1 MQLHFSIVVPVYN
14 RPEELR
20 ELLESAAAQQYGH
33 PFEMVVVEDGSQRD
47 SAGVVADFRD
57 RLTLSYWQKPNTG
70 PGDSRNYG
78 MGKATGNYIILV
90 DSDCILPPEYLRTVH
105 QQLEATYADCFGGRD
120 AAHPSFNALQKAIS
134 FSLTSPLTTG
144 GLRGSAG
151 QQQNFQPRSFNMGLS
166 KEAYV
171 ASGGFGRI
179 HPGEDPDLSLR
190 LKKMGYQIRYI
201 PEAIVFHK
209 RRINFRSFYRQV
221 NKFGLTRPILNRWHP
236 GSARLTYWFPTL
248 FCLGL
253 LAGLF
258 LPAYWRSA
266 WAWLPLALYGGYL
279 LLLGLMATLLTR
291 SARVG
296 ALVPA
301 SVLVQFFGYGFGFLK
316 STGLL
321 TFSNRKPEELFP
333 GLFFKS

>member
-1 MQLHFSIVVPVYN
+1 MPLYFSIVVPVYN

-20 ELLESAAAQQYGH
+20 ELLESVASQQYGH

-47 SAGVVADFRD
+47 SAAVIAEFSD
-57 RLTLSYWQKPNTG
+57 RLSLSYWQKPNTG

-78 MGKATGNYIILV
+78 MRKAQGNYIILV
-90 DSDCILPPEYLRTVH
+90 DSDCLLPPEYLRTVH
-105 QQLEATYADCFGGRD
+105 RQLEASYAHCFGGRD
-120 AAHPSFNALQKAIS
+120 AAHPSFNAMQKAIS
-134 FSLTSPLTTG
+134 FSMTSPFTTG
-144 GLRGSAG
+144 GLRGSAV
-151 QQQNFQPRSFNMGLS
+151 QQKNFQPRSFNMGLS
-166 KEAYV
+166 KEAYE

-190 LKKMGYQIRYI
+190 LSKKGYSIRYI
-201 PEAIVFHK
+201 PEAIVYHK
-209 RRINFRSFYRQV
+209 RRIDFRSFFRQV

-253 LAGLF
+253 IAGLL
-258 LPAYWRSA
+258 LPVFWRST
-266 WAWLPLALYGGYL
+266 WAWLPLAGYGGYL
-279 LLLGLMATLLTR
+279 LLLALLAAFKTG

-296 ALVPA
+296 SLVPA
-301 SVLVQFFGYGFGFLK
+301 SVLVQFCGYGLGFLK
-316 STGLL
+316 STSLL

>member
-1 MQLHFSIVVPVYN
+1 MQLYFSIVVPVYN

-20 ELLESAAAQQYGH
+20 ELLESLASQQYDH

-47 SAGVVADFRD
+47 SAPVVAEFRD
-57 RLTLSYWQKPNTG
+57 KLSLSYWRKPNTG
-70 PGDSRNYG
+70 PGDSRNFG
-78 MGKATGNYIILV
+78 MQKAQGNYIILV
-90 DSDCILPPEYLRTVH
+90 DSDCILPPDYLRTVH
-105 QQLEATYADCFGGRD
+105 GQLEAAYADCYGGRD

-134 FSLTSPLTTG
+134 FCMTSPLTTG

-166 KEAYV
+166 KEAYA

-190 LKKMGYQIRYI
+190 LKKMGYTIRYL
-201 PEAIVFHK
+201 PQALVYHK
-209 RRINFRSFYRQV
+209 RRIDFRSFYRQV
-221 NKFGLTRPILNRWHP
+221 NRFGLTRPILNRWHP
-236 GSARLTYWFPTL
+236 GSARLTYWFPAL

-253 LAGLF
+253 LAGLL
-258 LPAYWRSA
+258 LPVFWRNA
-266 WAWLPLALYGGYL
+266 WAWLPLCLYGGYL
-279 LLLGLMATLLTR
+279 LLLGLLAALRTG

-296 ALVPA
+296 ILVPA
-301 SVLVQFFGYGFGFLK
+301 AVLVQFCGYGMGFLK
-316 STGLL
+316 SSSLL
-321 TFSNRKPEELFP
+321 TFSNKKPEILFP